1 MGVVPHRRAE
11 ARTRRLRE
19 RFGGTHA
26 VVTGGSA
33 GIGAAVATRLVDVGA
48 GVTLVA
54 RHEDQLAQTAERLRA
69 GRRGAVVRTL
79 ALDVAD
85 EARVAAALAEELAA
99 QPAELLV
106 NSAGISHA
114 ARLLETDP
122 ATFRRVID
130 VDYLGTV
137 WTTLAAVPHLR
148 GRPGAHVANV
158 ASIAALEGIYGYAAY
173 APAKFAVLAFSQV
186 LRAELR
192 PQGIGVSVV
201 LPPNTDTEMLAAE
214 VAQLPPEM
222 RPIHATSRVLSA
234 EAVADGLLAGICS
247 GRFEIVPGRDNRALK
262 RVHGVSP
269 APLRTGFD
277 LMVRR
282 ELRRRRPA

>member
-1 MGVVPHRRAE
+1 MPHRRAE

-33 GIGAAVATRLVDVGA
+33 GIGAAVAERLVDVGA

-54 RHEDQLAQTAERLRA
+54 RREDRLEQAAERLRA
-69 GRRGAVVRTL
+69 RRRGAAVRTL

-85 EARVAAALAEELAA
+85 EAQVSAALADELAA

-106 NSAGISHA
+106 NSAGITHA
-114 ARLLETDP
+114 GRLLETDP
-122 ATFRRVID
+122 ATFRRVVE
-130 VDYLGTV
+130 VDYFGTV

-148 GRPGAHVANV
+148 DRPGAHIANV
-158 ASIAALEGIYGYAAY
+158 ASMAALEGIYGYGAY

-192 PQGIGVSVV
+192 LQGIGVSVV

-214 VAQLPPEM
+214 LGQLPAEM
-222 RPIHATSRVLSA
+222 RPIHATSRVLA
-234 EAVADGLLAGICS
+234 PEAVADSLLAGVCS
-247 GRFEIVPGRDNRALK
+247 GRFEIIPGRDNRALK
-262 RVHGVSP
+262 RVNDVSP
-269 APLRTGFD
+269 APLRAGFD

-282 ELRRRRPA
+282 ELRRRQPR

>member
-1 MGVVPHRRAE
+1 VPHRRAE

-33 GIGAAVATRLVDVGA
+33 GIGAAVARRLVDVGA

-54 RHEDQLAQTAERLRA
+54 RRERRLAEAAERLRA
-69 GRRGAVVRTL
+69 ARAGAVVRTL

-85 EARVAAALAEELAA
+85 EARVSAALPEELTA

-114 ARLLETDP
+114 GRVLETD
-122 ATFRRVID
+122 AETFRRVTD

-148 GRPGAHVANV
+148 GRSGAHVANV

-186 LRAELR
+186 LRAELK
-192 PQGIGVSVV
+192 PQGVGVSVV
-201 LPPNTDTEMLAAE
+201 LPPNTDTEMLSAE
-214 VAQLPPEM
+214 LAELPPEM

-234 EAVADGLLAGICS
+234 EVVADGLLAGICS

-269 APLRTGFD
+269 VPLRAGFD

-282 ELRRRRPA
+282 ELARRRRP